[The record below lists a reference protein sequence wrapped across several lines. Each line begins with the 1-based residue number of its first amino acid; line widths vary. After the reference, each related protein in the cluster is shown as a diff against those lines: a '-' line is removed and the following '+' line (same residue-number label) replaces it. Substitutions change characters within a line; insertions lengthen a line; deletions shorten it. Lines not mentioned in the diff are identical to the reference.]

1 MFKTFVNI
9 SLYLSRQNP
18 SCSTAGSIQCALCVL
33 QHVFHREPWCA
44 LKISLHKVTFLLYFS
59 HRIQHRGHQLLSG
72 FYVCRRLKCLYSH
85 AAVACRVTERR
96 QDRSID
102 GQRSSTQHYHHKQA
116 TPPIRLEKIKRN
128 RKIKKKNNN
137 NCAKQCINYYFF
149 CSTTLNTRTSLLQSK
164 VSGRVFTLT
173 GGKAPTS
180 LAYHHRNTA

>member
-1 MFKTFVNI
+1 MWKTRYVQDI
-9 SLYLSRQNP
+9 CEHLSLPFQTVQNP
-18 SCSTAGSIQCALCVL
+18 SCSTAGSIQCAACVL

-116 TPPIRLEKIKRN
+116 KPPIRLEKIKRN
-128 RKIKKKNNN
+128 RKIKKKTTTTVQNNALTTISFVALHKHTN
-137 NCAKQCINYYFF
+137 FTVAKQ
-149 CSTTLNTRTSLLQSK
+149 SQRTC
-164 VSGRVFTLT
+164 VHPNR
-173 GGKAPTS
+173 
-180 LAYHHRNTA
+180 R